1 VTSPPIDYKARAR
14 DRLNGI
20 WAAVPTPFTPGGA
33 LDEAGLRR
41 NLRHW
46 LIDLG
51 IAGLFVCGKQ
61 GEFFSMSNAE
71 RKRVCEIAVDA
82 AREYRPSGGIMMSC
96 SDQNL
101 DTVIDLARHAEHA
114 GADYIVVHA
123 PMLHF
128 GRDIDT
134 TAQEYYRHIAS
145 HVNIGVVMWS
155 HPDAGYLL
163 SPETCARI
171 AAECR
176 NVVAIK
182 YSVPRE
188 MYAELTEMTRG
199 TLIVSTASE
208 AEWLDNIIELG
219 WRLYLCSIPPILFQT
234 KTDRRMQ
241 QYTDLA
247 FQGRLEEAR
256 KVRDSLN
263 PVRQALAAS
272 RPPGTPHAQQKFW
285 QELLGQVGGPVRR
298 PLLQLTEP
306 ERAEIR
312 GAFARSGLRTQPDA
326 PSRSSPTLDP

>member
-1 VTSPPIDYKARAR
+1 MTNLRVDHKARAR
-14 DRLNGI
+14 DRLHGI
-20 WAAVPTPFTPGGA
+20 WAAVPTPFTQSFA
-33 LDEAGLRR
+33 LDERGLRS

-46 LIDLG
+46 LVDLG

-61 GEFFSMSNAE
+61 GEFFSMSVAE
-71 RKRVCEIAVDA
+71 RKRVCEIAVAA

-101 DTVIDLARHAEHA
+101 DTVIELAKHAEQA

-128 GRDIDT
+128 GHDIDT
-134 TAQEYYRHIAS
+134 TVREYYGHIAS
-145 HVNIGVVMWS
+145 QVNIGVVMWS

-171 AAECR
+171 AADCH
-176 NVVAIK
+176 NIVAIK
-182 YSVPRE
+182 YSVPRQ
-188 MYAELTEMTRG
+188 MYAELTDMARD

-241 QYTDLA
+241 EYTELA
-247 FQGRLEEAR
+247 FQGRFEEAR
-256 KVRDSLN
+256 RVRDSLE

-272 RPPGTPHAQQKFW
+272 RMPGTPHAQQKYW
-285 QELLGQVGGPVRR
+285 QDLLGQVGGPVRR
-298 PLLQLTEP
+298 PLLQLAES
-306 ERAEIR
+306 ERATIR
-312 GAFARSGLRTQPDA
+312 HAFEQSGL
-326 PSRSSPTLDP
+326 

>member
-1 VTSPPIDYKARAR
+1 MTNPAFDHKASAR

-20 WAAVPTPFTPGGA
+20 WAAVPTPFTQSFA
-33 LDEAGLRR
+33 IDEAGFRKNLHHWFVDLR
-41 NLRHW
+41 L
-46 LIDLG
+46 
-51 IAGLFVCGKQ
+51 AGLFVCGKQ
-61 GEFFSMSNAE
+61 GEFFSMSVAE
-71 RKRVCEIAVDA
+71 RKRVCDIAVAA

-101 DTVIDLARHAEHA
+101 DTVVELARHAEQA

-128 GRDIDT
+128 GHNIDT
-134 TAQEYYRHIAS
+134 TVREYYRHIAS
-145 HVNIGVVMWS
+145 QINIGVVMWS

-188 MYAELTEMTRG
+188 MYAELTHMTRDS
-199 TLIVSTASE
+199 LIVSTASE

-219 WRLYLCSIPPILFQT
+219 WRLYLCSVPPILLQT

-241 QYTDLA
+241 QYTELA
-247 FQGRLEEAR
+247 FQGRFEEAR
-256 KVRDSLN
+256 RVRDSLD
-263 PVRQALAAS
+263 PVRQALAGS
-272 RPPGTPHAQQKFW
+272 RAPGTPHAQQKYW

-298 PLLQLTEP
+298 PLLPLAES
-306 ERAEIR
+306 ERATIR
-312 GAFARSGLRTQPDA
+312 RAFEQSGVGGSA
-326 PSRSSPTLDP
+326 PIHHSKR